1 MSRNKFFAIL
11 SSCVVLISIFI
22 IFVPGPVKKKVE
34 EGVKRIESSLNLNV
48 LPRQTSIM
56 FVGDVMLGRTVMT
69 TSLNKDDPSYPWHKV
84 ADKLNYADLV
94 FANLETPVV
103 ENCPSKTDGMIF
115 CADPRMVEGLKYA
128 GVDVVTLANNHTLNY
143 GKEGLAET
151 KKILAGAGIEYT
163 DQSLAVREVNGV
175 KFGFLGFEFVD
186 SDITDDQLELTRA
199 LNDQVDTLIVGVH
212 WGSEYQDKAGAKQR
226 EIARKLVNA
235 GADVVVGHPPH
246 WVQDMEH
253 IGDKP
258 VYYSLGNFVF
268 DQMWSE
274 ETRHGLAIKL
284 TFDSMGKVVGEE
296 RLPIYMKDWAQPEW
310 VE

>member
-1 MSRNKFFAIL
+1 
-11 SSCVVLISIFI
+11 
-22 IFVPGPVKKKVE
+22 
-34 EGVKRIESSLNLNV
+34 
-48 LPRQTSIM
+48 
-56 FVGDVMLGRTVMT
+56 MLGRTVMT
-69 TSLNKDDPSYPWHKV
+69 TSLDKGDPNYPWHKV

-94 FANLETPVV
+94 FANLETPVI
-103 ENCPSKTDGMIF
+103 ENCPSKTDGLIF
-115 CADPRMVEGLKYA
+115 CADPKMVEGLKYA
-128 GVDVVTLANNHTLNY
+128 GVDVVTLANNHTENY
-143 GKEGLAET
+143 GEAGLTET
-151 KKILAGAGIEYT
+151 KKILMENGIAYT
-163 DQSLAVREVNGV
+163 DQSLAIREVNGV

-186 SDITDDQLELTRA
+186 RDITDDQLELTRA
-199 LNDQVDTLIVGVH
+199 LNGQVDTLIVGVH

-235 GADVVVGHPPH
+235 GADVVIGHHPH
-246 WVQDMEH
+246 WVQDMEY